1 MAFSAFSDTKAVAKQ
16 RKSNSQELEL
26 RNTEFSDTNSKPRNR
41 AWNFQNSVV
50 KYTEFPK
57 FRKFVKLEFYHIL
70 SEYTYLSVYF

>member
-41 AWNFQNSVV
+41 A
-50 KYTEFPK
+50 
-57 FRKFVKLEFYHIL
+57 FVKLEFYHIL